1 MPALALSGAFLLVAG
16 AVTWAAGAVAAKQAT
31 REVFTWAGVEH
42 AIIDSLELS
51 VVAGSAILLP
61 WVFGLAMYS
70 AWWKGGGGSNGGGAA
85 ADTATLLVAAVQALA
100 LSTLLLSATVTW
112 TADMDAARYRL
123 GGGPGPRDPGPPSG
137 GGGKWGPPPPQAAPP
152 PLDAASAMA
161 AATTA
166 PSAPPAGGLSPM
178 CPSQCLDIS
187 AVVKVFKL
195 PLPPCFCGQ
204 QWLLR
209 DLFTHMD
216 AAVRGL
222 AAALSGAAVCWLGS
236 LALVLWSSE
245 ERVRAVGGIF
255 AGGGAGGPS
264 ARA

>member
-1 MPALALSGAFLLVAG
+1 MPLLALSGSFFLFAG
-16 AVTWAAGAVAAKQAT
+16 AVAWAAGAVAAKRAT

-42 AIIDSLELS
+42 AIIDSLEWA
-51 VVAGSAILLP
+51 VVAGSAILIP
-61 WVFGLAMYS
+61 WVLGLALYS
-70 AWWKGGGGSNGGGAA
+70 AWWKGGNSSSNSGAA
-85 ADTATLLVAAVQALA
+85 DSSTLLVASVQALA
-100 LSTLLLSATVTW
+100 LSTLVLAATVTW
-112 TADMDAARYRL
+112 TADMDAARERL
-123 GGGPGPRDPGPPSG
+123 GGGRSSAHSGPG
-137 GGGKWGPPPPQAAPP
+137 GGGGGWGPPPPAAVQAASSAAAAVPP
-152 PLDAASAMA
+152 PLPPQP
-161 AATTA
+161 
-166 PSAPPAGGLSPM
+166 PSFGPAD

-209 DLFTHMD
+209 DLYTHMD

-222 AAALSGAAVCWLGS
+222 AAALSGAAACWLGS

-255 AGGGAGGPS
+255 GGP
-264 ARA
+264 AAAG